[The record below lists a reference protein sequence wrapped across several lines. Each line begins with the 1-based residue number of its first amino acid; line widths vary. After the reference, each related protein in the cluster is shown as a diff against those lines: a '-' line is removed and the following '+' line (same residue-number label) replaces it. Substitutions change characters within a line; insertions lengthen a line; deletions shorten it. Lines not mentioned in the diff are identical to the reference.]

1 MKNLPI
7 IRSSIFLF
15 RYFPRILFT
24 TGASICFGCRISNQ
38 EFLSR
43 KTTDKSD
50 DIKTKLP
57 PFKQRRRRWN
67 HWPRT
72 NQCSRSF
79 EENAPWYFRYA
90 TYHEAHIWQSS
101 FGWTMSLIRRK
112 SQIDIM
118 SNYNRIKTSLNT
130 VTFYIWTLIEK
141 HKIV

>member
-38 EFLSR
+38 ELRSR

-90 TYHEAHIWQSS
+90 TNNEVD
-101 FGWTMSLIRRK
+101 GWKCIFRRK
-112 SQIDIM
+112 ILIDVFLM
-118 SNYNRIKTSLNT
+118 NCFFRA
-130 VTFYIWTLIEK
+130 TFKRHHLQKQNSST
-141 HKIV
+141 